1 MHATATLPAPAGT
14 SAKPTAE
21 QMKAYRRD
29 GLLVVQ
35 EYMPRDELLAV
46 REHFARVFGH
56 DWETG
61 LAPDE
66 VNYTPGVTPP
76 DRTRQLCN
84 AWTAAP
90 TLARTTLTRRHR

>member
-1 MHATATLPAPAGT
+1 MPAAVPLPALASTPALPT
-14 SAKPTAE
+14 SE
-21 QMKAYRRD
+21 QVDAYRRD
-29 GLLVVQ
+29 GFLVVQ
-35 EYMPRDELLAV
+35 EYMPRAELVAV